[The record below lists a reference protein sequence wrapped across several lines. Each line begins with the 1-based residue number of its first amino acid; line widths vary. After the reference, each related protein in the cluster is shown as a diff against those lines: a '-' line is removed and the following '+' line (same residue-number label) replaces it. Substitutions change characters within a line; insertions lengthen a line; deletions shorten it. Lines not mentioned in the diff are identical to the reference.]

1 VVEVFPPASFT
12 PGDIDAGL
20 AGTVLRFLPPL
31 AGLAVGR
38 STFFGDRALSNR
50 PIQPLVDALIA
61 LGVRVEYP
69 GSLPMH
75 VVGTGGVPGGPVEVD
90 ASASSQFVSGLL
102 LSAPR
107 FDRGLDLRH
116 VGPPVPSRPH
126 IDMTV
131 SMLRNRGVNVWEGP
145 DSWRVEPGPIAA
157 LDADIEPDLTNTA
170 AFLAAGMVTGGSVA
184 AAWPEEALQAGDR
197 ILEVLEAFGASVTR
211 GVNEVTVGAERLTG
225 ADVDLAE
232 VSELTPV
239 AAALAAL
246 ASGPSRIRGV
256 AHIRGHETD
265 RLAALENEL
274 ASLGCGV
281 AQTEDGLVIEPAPLR
296 GGVFATYAD
305 HRMAHTG
312 AIIGLVVPGVE
323 LDDVSCTTK
332 TIDDFPRLWEGLV
345 IP

>member
-1 VVEVFPPASFT
+1 
-12 PGDIDAGL
+12 
-20 AGTVLRFLPPL
+20 
-31 AGLAVGR
+31 
-38 STFFGDRALSNR
+38 
-50 PIQPLVDALIA
+50 
-61 LGVRVEYP
+61 
-69 GSLPMH
+69 
-75 VVGTGGVPGGPVEVD
+75 
-90 ASASSQFVSGLL
+90 
-102 LSAPR
+102 
-107 FDRGLDLRH
+107 
-116 VGPPVPSRPH
+116 
-126 IDMTV
+126 
-131 SMLRNRGVNVWEGP
+131 
-145 DSWRVEPGPIAA
+145 
-157 LDADIEPDLTNTA
+157 
-170 AFLAAGMVTGGSVA
+170 
-184 AAWPEEALQAGDR
+184 LQAGDR